1 MEPISVTGVRFLINR
16 TIWVHMT
23 RTTNTS
29 RIEAEIDRNLR
40 RAYDDVVNE
49 DVPDRFTQLL
59 NELRAKET
67 SADDGG
73 GHPS

>member
-67 SADDGG
+67 SAGDGG

>member
-1 MEPISVTGVRFLINR
+1 
-16 TIWVHMT
+16 MT
-23 RTTNTS
+23 RNTNTS

-59 NELRAKET
+59 NELRAKD
-67 SADDGG
+67 SQSNGNGG